1 MRRRGI
7 AAAACL
13 AAILLGSSI
22 ALGGTKEKGDER
34 TTLPPP
40 IDEVVPPLGTPD
52 EAVSALKRLRLH
64 PGRDSLEPTEAVRN
78 RPPGT
83 AEERAR

>member
-13 AAILLGSSI
+13 AAIVLGASVAI
-22 ALGGTKEKGDER
+22 GGASKENER
-34 TTLPPP
+34 TTLPAP
-40 IDEVVPPLGTPD
+40 IDQVVPPLGTPD
-52 EAVSALKRLRLH
+52 EAVSALEHLRLH
-64 PGRDSLEPTEAVRN
+64 PGRESLDPAEAVRN

-83 AEERAR
+83 AEEPTR

>member
-13 AAILLGSSI
+13 AAILLGSSV
-22 ALGGTKEKGDER
+22 AVGGTDKEGER

-52 EAVSALKRLRLH
+52 EAVSALEHLRLH
-64 PGRDSLEPTEAVRN
+64 PGRDSLEPAEAARN

-83 AEERAR
+83 AEEPAH

>member
-13 AAILLGSSI
+13 AAIATLGSTAAI
-22 ALGGTKEKGDER
+22 GGTDKPDER
-34 TTLPPP
+34 TTLPAPL
-40 IDEVVPPLGTPD
+40 DEVVPPLGTPE

-64 PGRDSLEPTEAVRN
+64 PGRESLEPTEPARD
-78 RPPGT
+78 RPPAT
-83 AEERAR
+83 VEPEAR

>member
-13 AAILLGSSI
+13 AAILLGSSV
-22 ALGGTKEKGDER
+22 ALGETKKEDER
-34 TTLPPP
+34 TPLPPP

-52 EAVSALKRLRLH
+52 EAVSALKHLRLH
-64 PGRDSLEPTEAVRN
+64 PGRDSLEPAEAVRN

-83 AEERAR
+83 TEEPAR

>member
-13 AAILLGSSI
+13 AAITLGSAAAI
-22 ALGGTKEKGDER
+22 GGTDKPDER
-34 TTLPPP
+34 TPFPAPL
-40 IDEVVPPLGTPD
+40 DEVVPPLGTPE

-64 PGRDSLEPTEAVRN
+64 PGRESLEPTEPARD
-78 RPPGT
+78 RPPAT
-83 AEERAR
+83 VEPEAR

>member
-13 AAILLGSSI
+13 AAITLGSAAAI
-22 ALGGTKEKGDER
+22 GGTGKPDER
-34 TTLPPP
+34 ITFPAPL
-40 IDEVVPPLGTPD
+40 DEVVPPLGTPD

-64 PGRDSLEPTEAVRN
+64 PGRESLEPTEPARD
-78 RPPGT
+78 RPPAT
-83 AEERAR
+83 VEPEAR

>member
-7 AAAACL
+7 AAAAWL
-13 AAILLGSSI
+13 AAILLGSSVAI
-22 ALGGTKEKGDER
+22 GETDGEGER

-52 EAVSALKRLRLH
+52 EAVSALKHLRLH
-64 PGRDSLEPTEAVRN
+64 PGRDSLEPAEAARN

-83 AEERAR
+83 AEEPAR